1 MTLTKTKIEYLD
13 YCWNFYTGCLHWKT
27 GVCPVGKDCW
37 ALKGNGR
44 FHRDFTPTLH
54 PKKLLDA
61 LTRRHATK
69 RIGVCFTGDLF
80 GDWVNPNQEVDLTPY
95 KWGIAPL
102 NEAVKYIITQR
113 PQHQFFF
120 LTKNPAGYQNWGVWP
135 ENAWLGATVCNDKML
150 DVAVDKLEDTQ
161 AKHKWISFEPLM
173 GRLTLSLDYALYF
186 SGISWVI
193 IGGWSGGKNPPNI
206 KWVLEIINACNKTK
220 IPLFIKR
227 NLSGLGIPLRQEY
240 PRIKVV

>member
-54 PKKLLDA
+54 PEKLLDA
-61 LTRRHATK
+61 LTRHHAAK
-69 RIGVCFTGDLF
+69 RIGVCFTGDLY

-102 NEAVKYIITQR
+102 NDAVKYIITQR

-120 LTKNPAGYQNWGVWP
+120 LTKNPAGYQKWGKFP
-135 ENAWLGATVCNDKML
+135 DNAWLGATVCDEPMYLNAL
-150 DVAVDKLEDTQ
+150 DNIGKADAL
-161 AKHKWISFEPLM
+161 HKWLSIEPLM
-173 GRLTLSLDYALYF
+173 HRLNMKGWSPEDWD
-186 SGISWVI
+186 IEWIV

-206 KWVLEIINACNKTK
+206 EWVLEIINACNKAK
-220 IPLFIKR
+220 IPLFMKR
-227 NLSGLGIPLRQEY
+227 NLFGLGIPLRQEY
-240 PRIKVV
+240 PRI